1 LVEHWTFNPQV
12 LGSNPSILKK
22 MTGIEFNYDLLI
34 TTIIL
39 FHIGMLGLIL
49 NRGNILKTIMS
60 LEILLLSVNLSF
72 ITFSLYLDD
81 VVGYIFVF
89 FILVL
94 SATESSVGLA
104 ILAIFYEQR
113 DDIALDPIK
122 IQNQNLKT

>member
-1 LVEHWTFNPQV
+1 MAELNFYLLST
-12 LGSNPSILKK
+12 SIV
-22 MTGIEFNYDLLI
+22 
-34 TTIIL
+34 L
-39 FHIGMLGLIL
+39 FHIGMLGLVL

-81 VVGYIFVF
+81 IVGHIFVL

-94 SATESSVGLA
+94 SATESSIGLS
-104 ILAIFYEQR
+104 ILAVFYEQR